1 MSSHHGQ
8 STDCAVGAEDAEVQI
23 ARRRLSRGRRT
34 MLGRCGRG
42 ETLGGGGGK
51 HGATVV
57 SSKDLEVLEG
67 NCRTQHFFQQ
77 QRGLHGLSLDF
88 S

>member
-1 MSSHHGQ
+1 
-8 STDCAVGAEDAEVQI
+8 
-23 ARRRLSRGRRT
+23 

-67 NCRTQHFFQQ
+67 NCRTQHFH
-77 QRGLHGLSLDF
+77 RSSVVCMGYLLTPPDF
-88 S
+88 SRVRDDPTAVWQILV